1 MTVAELMKGRIINPD
16 AIGEVTNDA
25 WVFAIDTSEEKNAE
39 VDDYIV
45 AQEHISGANASYS
58 ADTSDSQYI
67 RSGKSTTKTG
77 TQVAFAISG
86 DRYIGDAFQDFALSH
101 KMTYATG
108 EDARIPFVRF
118 NMLNGK
124 GIKGIGT
131 IIVNSDG
138 SGNAG
143 ENSTIDI
150 EVRKSGANPEEFQY
164 VPKTEESTA
173 MTTRSLKKEEI

>member
-1 MTVAELMKGRIINPD
+1 MTVAELMKGKTINPD
-16 AIGEVTNDA
+16 ATGEVTNDA
-25 WVFAIDTSEEKNAE
+25 WVFAIDTSETKDAE

-58 ADTSDSQYI
+58 ADTSDAQYI

-77 TQVAFAISG
+77 TQVAFAITG
-86 DRYIGDAFQDFALSH
+86 DRYVGDEFQDFALSH
-101 KMTYATG
+101 KMTYA
-108 EDARIPFVRF
+108 RVPFVRF

-150 EVRKSGANPEEFQY
+150 EIRKSGANPEEFQY
-164 VPKTEESTA
+164 TPKTEENTVMST
-173 MTTRSLKKEEI
+173 RNLKKEEI

>member
-1 MTVAELMKGRIINPD
+1 MTVAELMKGKIINPD

-39 VDDYIV
+39 VDEYIV

-164 VPKTEESTA
+164 VPKTEESTT

>member
-1 MTVAELMKGRIINPD
+1 MQT
-16 AIGEVTNDA
+16 GEVTNDA
-25 WVFAIDTSEEKNAE
+25 WVFAIDTSETKDAE

-58 ADTSDSQYI
+58 ADTSDAQYI

-77 TQVAFAISG
+77 TQVAFAITG
-86 DRYIGDAFQDFALSH
+86 DRYVGDEFQDFALSH

-108 EDARIPFVRF
+108 EDARVPFVRF

-150 EVRKSGANPEEFQY
+150 EIRKSGANPEEFQY
-164 VPKTEESTA
+164 TPKTEENTVMST
-173 MTTRSLKKEEI
+173 RNLKKEEI

>member
-1 MTVAELMKGRIINPD
+1 MTVAELMKGKEINPE
-16 AIGEVTNDA
+16 ATGEVTNDA
-25 WVFAIDTSEEKNAE
+25 WVFAIDTSETKDAE

-58 ADTSDSQYI
+58 ADTSDAQYI

-77 TQVAFAISG
+77 TQVAFAITG
-86 DRYIGDAFQDFALSH
+86 DRYVGDEFQDFALSH

-108 EDARIPFVRF
+108 EDARVPFVRF

-150 EVRKSGANPEEFQY
+150 EIRKSGANPEEFQY
-164 VPKTEESTA
+164 TPKTEENTVMST
-173 MTTRSLKKEEI
+173 RNLKKEEI

>member
-1 MTVAELMKGRIINPD
+1 MTVAELMKGKTINPD
-16 AIGEVTNDA
+16 ATGEVTNDA
-25 WVFAIDTSEEKNAE
+25 WVFAIDTSETKDAE

-58 ADTSDSQYI
+58 ADTSDAQYI
-67 RSGKSTTKTG
+67 RSGKSTTKKG
-77 TQVAFAISG
+77 TQVAFAITG
-86 DRYIGDAFQDFALSH
+86 DRYVGDEFQDFALSH
-101 KMTYATG
+101 KRTYATG
-108 EDARIPFVRF
+108 EDARVPFVRF
-118 NMLNGK
+118 NMLKGK

-150 EVRKSGANPEEFQY
+150 EIRKSGANPEEFQY
-164 VPKTEESTA
+164 TPKTEENTVMST
-173 MTTRSLKKEEI
+173 RNLKKEEI